1 MKKQTNIYW
10 RYLAAGAAGFAGAT
24 TAQALEASDVLVFS
38 KGPVSLRPQL
48 EVVEQFT
55 DNVYYNSP
63 TIGRVSDFITI
74 LSPGLRIVAGQDL
87 PTENHFV
94 ISYTLDDMIYAQ
106 ESSQNA
112 LQHRL
117 GTDSRIKWS
126 RFEVEGND
134 RVEFLSSALGGGLTQ
149 NSRDPIDR
157 LIIVDAYRF
166 DYRIGERTGVYVGA
180 RHNSVDYEE
189 GLPLFDS
196 RRLEGTGGFEYLFS
210 KDTRFFGEVYYG
222 ETTLTDNSPA
232 AIKPPG
238 TTFVGGFVGARGQ
251 FTQKLDGR
259 VKAGYEVSTFSGGNV
274 AAGGSKSAGE
284 APVVEANLSYKF
296 TDRSKIGLT
305 FSRRQFVS
313 VQFVRSA
320 YTADSVSLAAS
331 QILGSAGRLRLD
343 GLISYQALE
352 FEPSLGNFTARSDS
366 NWLFN
371 ATASWYFQTWLS
383 THLRYSHERYS
394 SDLPAVV
401 DYDVNRITLSL
412 AVGY

>member
-1 MKKQTNIYW
+1 MRKETTKYW
-10 RYLAAGAAGFAGAT
+10 RWLAASAAGFAGAAT
-24 TAQALEASDVLVFS
+24 SHALEASDVLVFS

-74 LSPGLRIVAGQDL
+74 LSPGLRLVAGQDL
-87 PTENHFV
+87 PKENHFV
-94 ISYTLDDMIYAQ
+94 LSYTLDDLIYAE
-106 ESSQNA
+106 ESSQDA
-112 LQHRL
+112 VQHRI
-117 GTDSRIKWS
+117 GTNSRFKWS
-126 RFEVEGND
+126 RFELEGND

-149 NSRDPIDR
+149 NGRRDPVDR
-157 LIIVDAYRF
+157 LVIADIYRF
-166 DYRIGERTGVYVGA
+166 DYRLGERTGIYVEA
-180 RHNSVDYEE
+180 HHNSVDYER

-196 RRLEGTGGFEYLFS
+196 RRLEGAGGFEYLFS

-222 ETTLTDNSPA
+222 ETTLNDNSPA

-238 TTFVGGFVGARGQ
+238 TSFVGGFVGARGQ
-251 FTQKLDGR
+251 FTEKLDGR
-259 VKAGYEVSTFSGGNV
+259 IKGGYEVSSFSGGSV
-274 AAGGSKSAGE
+274 AGANQSAGE

-296 TDRSKIGLT
+296 SDRSKVGIT
-305 FSRRQFVS
+305 YSRRQYVS

-320 YTADSVSLAAS
+320 YTADSVSLMGS

-343 GLISYQALE
+343 GNISYQALE
-352 FEPSLGNFTARSDS
+352 FEPSVGNFTRRSDTS
-366 NWLFN
+366 WQFG
-371 ATASWYFQTWLS
+371 AAASWYFETWLS
-383 THLRYSHERYS
+383 THLKYSYERYS